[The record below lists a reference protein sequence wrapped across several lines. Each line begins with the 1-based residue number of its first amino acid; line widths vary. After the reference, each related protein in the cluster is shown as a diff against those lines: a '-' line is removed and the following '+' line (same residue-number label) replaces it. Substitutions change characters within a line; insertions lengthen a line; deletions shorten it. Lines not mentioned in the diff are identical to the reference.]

1 MKRQTFQAS
10 SPGELVPTIEGQVA
24 FVPAPLPPKLEL
36 GDIALSMATAM
47 QSIGE
52 LKGACRRLQNPYI
65 LIRPLQRR
73 EALTS
78 SAMEGTFTTTDR
90 LLLAEAG
97 VETPHDDST
106 REVINYLTALNS
118 ALSMLRELPLSHRII
133 RRSHEILLSG
143 LTAARGAR
151 KRPGEYKR
159 DQNWIGGYT
168 IETARFVPPPPVE
181 TQRCMDQL
189 EKYINRQG
197 IDGPARLI
205 DLALV
210 HYQFE
215 AIHPFADG
223 NGRVGRMLITAMAV
237 HGGLLDMPALYMSP
251 VLERQKDAYI
261 DRLYNVSAKGEW
273 SAWLNFFFERVAES
287 CAETIA
293 TIDRLL
299 NLQEVYRQRT
309 ATTARSANAITVVDM
324 LFEQPLLTVRDVQ
337 EKLGVTYRAASKTLD
352 KLVDLEIL
360 QIFPDR
366 YPKMYLASAIT
377 EISRTTSDAAGAEA
391 RSD

>member
-1 MKRQTFQAS
+1 
-10 SPGELVPTIEGQVA
+10 
-24 FVPAPLPPKLEL
+24 
-36 GDIALSMATAM
+36 MAAAM

-97 VETPHDDST
+97 VEEPQDEST
-106 REVINYLTALNS
+106 REVVNYLTALNA
-118 ALSMLRELPLSHRII
+118 ALAMLRELPLSHRII

-143 LTAARGAR
+143 LGPLRGAR
-151 KRPGEYKR
+151 KRPGEYKIE
-159 DQNWIGGYT
+159 QNWIGGYT
-168 IETARFVPPPPVE
+168 IDTARFVPPPPAE
-181 TQRCMDQL
+181 TQQCMDAL
-189 EKYINRQG
+189 ERYINRDG
-197 IDGPARLI
+197 ADGPARLI

-237 HGGLLDMPALYMSP
+237 HSGLLDMPALYMSP
-251 VLERQKDAYI
+251 VLERQKDTYI
-261 DRLYNVSAKGEW
+261 DHLYNVSVEGEW
-273 SAWLNFFFERVAES
+273 SNWLNFFFDRVAES
-287 CAETIA
+287 CAETVR

-299 NLQEVYRQRT
+299 ELQDIYRQRT
-309 ATTARSANAITVVDM
+309 AATSRSANAITIVDL
-324 LFEQPLLTVRDVQ
+324 LFEQPLLTVRDAQ
-337 EKLGVTYRAASKTLD
+337 QKLGVTYRAASKTLD
-352 KLVDLEIL
+352 KLVDLGIL
-360 QIFPDR
+360 TPFPNA
-366 YPKMYLASAIT
+366 YPKMYLATEIT
-377 EISRTTSDAAGAEA
+377 EIPRKMPESASE
-391 RSD
+391 